1 LALTINQQT
10 TMVSTL
16 GIIIIGNRGFFPT
29 HLRELGR
36 REILRVLENEGIKAI
51 TLPPEASKHEPKVG
65 T

>member
-1 LALTINQQT
+1 
-10 TMVSTL
+10 MVSTL